1 MRESAVIESAFDEAF
16 SEEISQLI
24 SESTD
29 LTNPEAYIDNEI
41 PVDIIQLVEDPYYLG
56 GQVILQPAVLDVLWD
71 IEDPDVREVD
81 FEIGKGSGKSE
92 ICSLSQIYGA
102 YVVTRLKYPQKF
114 FGLADATIIAAVNV
128 SIGREQAKDVVFQSV
143 KQKIE
148 SSPYFKSLSPV
159 VLAKE
164 IVLPNNVHL
173 YCGHSGDK
181 AWLGYATI
189 RGVMDE
195 VNYMF
200 DNQSRNVAKQ
210 LYDALHGSM
219 LTRFKDSY
227 KLVSVS
233 SVTLPT
239 TWLHTRVVQAIKLGN
254 EYTQR
259 IRDMR
264 LEVLKS
270 FPDGRQMVKIWY
282 PNQVSSEQITK
293 TLAQEHSLET
303 LSIGEPE
310 SIPLS
315 DTASGAVY
323 TSRTVE
329 VRANKVIDGI

>member
-16 SEEISQLI
+16 DEEISQLI
-24 SESTD
+24 SQSTD
-29 LTNPEAYIDNEI
+29 LTNPEAYIDNEL

-56 GQVILQPAVLDVLWD
+56 GQVELQPNVREVLWD
-71 IEDPDVREVD
+71 IEDPEIREVD

-92 ICSLSQIYGA
+92 ICSISQIYGA
-102 YVVTRLKYPQKF
+102 YQVSRLKHPQKF

-143 KQKIE
+143 RDKIDK
-148 SSPYFKSLSPV
+148 SPYFQSLSPS

-164 IVLPNNVHL
+164 IVLPNNIRI

-239 TWLHTRVVQAIKLGN
+239 TWLHARVVQALKLGHAY
-254 EYTQR
+254 EKR
-259 IRDMR
+259 IRNMR
-264 LEVLKS
+264 IDVIKK
-270 FPDGRQMVKIWY
+270 FPDGRQMVNVLY
-282 PNQVSSEQITK
+282 PDSATPEQVK
-293 TLAQEHSLET
+293 RTLALDFGLET
-303 LSIGEPE
+303 LTVGEE
-310 SIPLS
+310 EVLIT
-315 DTASGAVY
+315 DSGDAC

-329 VRANKVIDGI
+329 VRANTVIDGI

>member
-16 SEEISQLI
+16 DEEISQLI
-24 SESTD
+24 STNTD

-41 PVDIIQLVEDPYYLG
+41 PVDIIQLVDDPYYLG
-56 GQVILQPAVLDVLWD
+56 GQVQLQNAVKDVLWD
-71 IEDPDVREVD
+71 IEDPGIREVD

-102 YVVTRLKYPQKF
+102 YVISRLKYPQKF

-143 KQKIE
+143 KKKIE
-148 SSPYFKSLSPV
+148 ASPYFQSLSPV

-164 IVLPNNVHL
+164 IVLPNNIHL

-239 TWLHTRVVQAIKLGN
+239 TWLHTRVVQALKLGD
-254 EYTQR
+254 EYIQR
-259 IRDMR
+259 IRDMEM
-264 LEVLKS
+264 EVLQR
-270 FPDGRQMVKIWY
+270 FPDGRQMVKVSF
-282 PNQVSSEQITK
+282 PNGVTSDQVIR
-293 TLAQEHSLET
+293 TLAQEHGLET
-303 LSIGEPE
+303 LNIGEQEALP
-310 SIPLS
+310 IS
-315 DTASGAVY
+315 DSQGGREY
-323 TSRTVE
+323 SSRTVE
-329 VRANKVIDGI
+329 VRANNVIDGI